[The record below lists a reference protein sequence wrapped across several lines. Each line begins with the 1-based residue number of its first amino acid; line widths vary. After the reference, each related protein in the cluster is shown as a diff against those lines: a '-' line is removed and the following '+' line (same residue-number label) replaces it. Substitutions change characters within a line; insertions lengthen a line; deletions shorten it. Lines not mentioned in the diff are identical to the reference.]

1 MKQKF
6 NVLMW
11 DFNSDKLI
19 HYDVLTYLRN
29 CYKDRVKNFK
39 KYSKKEGLAVDNEY
53 MFVPETLDEFKKFVE
68 NESMYMFWSRCEYE
82 MICHGWPA
90 KKSDYKLDVH
100 EQIMMNIDVI
110 ANILFY
116 ELNKNNIE

>member
-11 DFNSDKLI
+11 DFNSDKLV
-19 HYDVLTYLRN
+19 HYDVLPYLRN
-29 CYKDRVKNFK
+29 RYKDRVENFK
-39 KYSKKEGLAVDNEY
+39 KYSKEDNKY
-53 MFVPETLDEFKKFVE
+53 IFVPKTLDEFKKFVE

-90 KKSDYKLDVH
+90 QKNDYKLDVY

-110 ANILFY
+110 VNILFD
-116 ELNKNNIE
+116 ELNKNNIK